1 MVPGPPG
8 PAGGRGMRIAVT
20 GAGGGLA
27 RAFAVA
33 ASAEHEVRG
42 FSRADL
48 DVRDHDAVIA
58 ALGPLEADVILHCA
72 AMTSVDGCD
81 AEPARAAE
89 TNVLGSFNAA
99 HAARRSGARLVAIST
114 DYVFDGEKGAPY
126 DERDRPNPLSVY
138 GWTKLAGERAA
149 ASVAPDLLV
158 IRTAWVFGSGKDFLS
173 RAVGSLRAGEE
184 VGGIVDQV
192 GSPTHVADL
201 ADRILT
207 LIGSDVRGIV
217 HLAGPEATTWH
228 DVLVRAKRTGGL
240 AGEVVAQKA
249 DEVGR
254 PAPRPANS
262 SLTSVVLAGTG
273 VPPMPPLDEAIGR
286 VLADV

>member
-1 MVPGPPG
+1 
-8 PAGGRGMRIAVT
+8 MRIAVT
-20 GAGGGLA
+20 GAGGGLG
-27 RAFAVA
+27 RAFVG
-33 ASAEHEVRG
+33 SIPSGHEIHAFTR
-42 FSRADL
+42 SDL
-48 DVRDHDAVIA
+48 DVRRHDEVM
-58 ALGPLEADVILHCA
+58 ALLAPLEADVILHCA
-72 AMTSVDGCD
+72 ALTSVDGCE
-81 AEPARAAE
+81 AEPERAAE
-89 TNVLGSFNAA
+89 TNVLGTFNVA

-114 DYVFDGEKGAPY
+114 DYVFDGEKGASY
-126 DERDRPNPLSVY
+126 DEGDRPNPLSVY
-138 GWTKLAGERAA
+138 GWTKFAGERAA
-149 ASVAPDLLV
+149 ESVSPDLLV
-158 IRTAWVFGSGKDFLS
+158 IRTAWVFGSGRDFLS
-173 RAVGSLRAGEE
+173 RAVRGLRAGQE

-192 GSPTHVADL
+192 GSPTHVNDL
-201 ADRILT
+201 AVRILA

-228 DVLVRAKRTGGL
+228 DVLVRAKRAGDL

-286 VLADV
+286 VLSDV